1 MHKGFMSDQQER
13 KRNVSELAPVHKLT
27 EKQKVFCREYLVDLN
42 GAQAYIRAGYSE
54 NGASEGACRLLGNVR
69 VQEFIK
75 DGLKEREKRTKISA
89 DDLLQ
94 FWHDLTYTPMDE
106 MFDQGPDGTLVPK
119 SFDQMTVRAKR
130 CVSEMKS
137 QFASDGTGWQSIK
150 RLDQIK
156 ASEMLGKSLGLFKDK
171 LEVSGG
177 EKPIKVL
184 NIIGVVADD
193 GELVPEAEY
202 DSNFH

>member
-1 MHKGFMSDQQER
+1 MGKESTMNEAVQI
-13 KRNVSELAPVHKLT
+13 NKLT

-42 GAQAYIRAGYSE
+42 ATQAYIRAGYSE
-54 NGASEGACRLLGNVR
+54 NGASESSCRLLSNVK

-75 DGLKEREKRTKISA
+75 DKLKEREKRTNINA

-94 FWHDLTYTPMDE
+94 YWHDLTYTPMDE
-106 MFDQGPDGTLVPK
+106 MFDQGPDGTFIPK
-119 SFDQMTVRAKR
+119 SFSGMTARAKR

-137 QFASDGTGWQSIK
+137 QFAADGTGWQSIK

-184 NIIGVVADD
+184 NIIGVVPEGEDD
-193 GELVPEAEY
+193 T
-202 DSNFH
+202 DFN

>member
-1 MHKGFMSDQQER
+1 MKARSTEEEQTTI
-13 KRNVSELAPVHKLT
+13 NKLT

-42 GAQAYIRAGYSE
+42 ATQAYIRAGYSE
-54 NGASEGACRLLGNVR
+54 NGASESSCRLLSNVK
-69 VQEFIK
+69 VQEYIK
-75 DGLKEREKRTKISA
+75 NGLKKREERTNING

-94 FWHDLTYTPMDE
+94 YWHDLTYTPMDE
-106 MFDQGPDGTLVPK
+106 MFDQGPDGTFIPK
-119 SFDQMTVRAKR
+119 SFSVMTERAKR

-137 QFASDGTGWQSIK
+137 QFAADGTGWQSIK

-184 NIIGVVADD
+184 NIIGVVAEDEAIELEEETDD
-193 GELVPEAEY
+193 DA
-202 DSNFH
+202 DIN

>member
-1 MHKGFMSDQQER
+1 MS
-13 KRNVSELAPVHKLT
+13 KLN
-27 EKQKVFCREYLVDLN
+27 EKQKTFCREYLVDLN
-42 GAQAYIRAGYSE
+42 ATQAYIRAGYSE
-54 NGASEGACRLLGNVR
+54 KGASVSGSQLLANPNVQAFIQKASKKR
-69 VQEFIK
+69 QERTEIK
-75 DGLKEREKRTKISA
+75 GDE
-89 DDLLQ
+89 LLQ

-202 DSNFH
+202 DSNFN